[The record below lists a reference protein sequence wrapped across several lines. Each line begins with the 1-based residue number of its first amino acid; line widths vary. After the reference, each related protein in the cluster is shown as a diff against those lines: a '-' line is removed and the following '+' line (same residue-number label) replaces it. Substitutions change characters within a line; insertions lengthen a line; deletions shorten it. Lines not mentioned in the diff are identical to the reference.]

1 MIIHKVILDYIVN
14 NVSKFPPEMGG
25 ILGSKNK
32 IICQVELDKG
42 IENNL
47 LCNYTPDVDKLN
59 GVLEKWQQADIL
71 FAGIFHTHFHGVRTL
86 SDEDK
91 KYINAI
97 LNAMPES
104 LDSLYFPIVLP
115 ETKQMIVYLAKRY
128 EGKIEI
134 IEEMM
139 EIR

>member
-1 MIIHKVILDYIVN
+1 MIINKEILDYILHK
-14 NVSKFPPEMGG
+14 VSKIPPEMGG

-47 LCNYTPDVDKLN
+47 LCNYVPDVDKLN
-59 GVLEKWQQADIL
+59 RIIEKWQQADVL
-71 FAGIFHTHFHGVRTL
+71 FEGIFHTHFYGVRTL
-86 SDEDK
+86 SDGDK
-91 KYINAI
+91 KYINVI
-97 LNAMPES
+97 LNAMPEN
-104 LDSLYFPIVLP
+104 LDGLYFPIVLP
-115 ETKQMIVYLAKRY
+115 ETKQMIVYLAKRS

-134 IEEMM
+134 TEEMM